1 MSGGSGQRLWPAS
14 RPHFPK
20 PFIPLVGTRSTFDE
34 ALERS
39 GVLQDAAPVTVV
51 AGRAHA
57 PAIRRAL
64 QRSGGSGQLL
74 LEPEARDSAPAMA
87 AAAHLIA
94 DRDPEAVILFL
105 AADHHIPDSHAFAE
119 AVGIAARHA
128 RDGWIVTLG
137 VQPDAPSTAYG
148 YIRPGEALGGIHHV
162 AAFVE
167 KPDLATAEQFLRDG
181 YLWNSGMFI
190 TRADTFIAELEQHA
204 PEVNAA
210 ARAAVDQADHEPHQI
225 TLGSAFRAAPKISI
239 DYAVMEKTDRALV
252 APARFAW
259 SDLGAWNA
267 VLAASKR
274 DESGNSAAGEVVL
287 ENVEGCLVRAGQGMT
302 VVVVG
307 GRNLAIIA
315 DREAVM
321 VCDLDSAEGLKAA
334 VERASRM
341 GDKARPAPAAWPT
354 EAPRTLA

>member
-20 PFIPLVGTRSTFDE
+20 PFIPLVGSRSTFDE

-39 GVLQDAAPVTVV
+39 GALVGAAPVTVV
-51 AGRAHA
+51 AGRVHA

-64 QRSGGSGQLL
+64 DRAGAGGMLI

-87 AAAHLIA
+87 AAAHWIA
-94 DRDPEAVILFL
+94 AADPEGVILFL
-105 AADHHIPDSHAFAE
+105 AADHHIPDMDAFTG
-119 AVGIAARHA
+119 AVDLAAGHA

-137 VQPDAPSTAYG
+137 VLPDGPSTAYG
-148 YIRPGEALGGIHHV
+148 YIRPGEALGDIHRV
-162 AAFVE
+162 EAFVE
-167 KPDLATAEQFLRDG
+167 KPDLVRAQQFLRDG

-190 TRADTFIAELEQHA
+190 SRADILIAELERHA

-210 ARAAVDQADHEPHQI
+210 AREAVEQAERQPRQL
-225 TLGSAFRAAPKISI
+225 TLGRGFRAAPKISI

-252 APARFAW
+252 AQARFAW

-267 VLAASKR
+267 VLAASVR
-274 DESGNSAAGEVVL
+274 DSSGNSAAGEVVL
-287 ENVEGCLVRAGQGMT
+287 EDVEGCLVRAGQGMT

-307 GRNLAIIA
+307 GRNLAVIA

-341 GDKARPAPAAWPT
+341 GEDRVEGRVPGRAT
-354 EAPRTLA
+354 

>member
-14 RPHFPK
+14 RPNFPK
-20 PFIPLVGTRSTFDE
+20 PFIPLVGSRSTFDE

-39 GVLQDAAPVTVV
+39 NMLSDAAPVTVV

-64 QRSGGSGQLL
+64 QRAGGGGQLVM
-74 LEPEARDSAPAMA
+74 EPEARDSAPAMA

-94 DRDPEAVILFL
+94 ARDPEGVILFL

-119 AVGIAARHA
+119 AVGLAERHA

-148 YIRPGEALGGIHHV
+148 YIRPGEPQGGIHHV

-167 KPDLATAEQFLRDG
+167 KPDLEQAEQFLRDG

-190 TRADTFIAELEQHA
+190 TRADIFLAEMERYA
-204 PEVNAA
+204 PEINAA
-210 ARAAVDQADHEPHQI
+210 ARQAVEQSEHEAHQV
-225 TLGSAFRAAPKISI
+225 TLGAAFRSAPKISI

-274 DESGNSAAGEVVL
+274 DEDGNSAAGEVVL
-287 ENVEGCLVRAGQGMT
+287 ENVMNCLVRAGQGMT

-307 GRNLAIIA
+307 GRNLAVIA
-315 DREAVM
+315 DREGVM
-321 VCDLDSAEGLKAA
+321 VCDLDSSDGLKAA
-334 VERASRM
+334 VERASKL
-341 GDKARPAPAAWPT
+341 GLAAPRPAP
-354 EAPRTLA
+354 LA

>member
-20 PFIPLVGTRSTFDE
+20 PFIPLVGARSTFDE

-39 GVLQDAAPVTVV
+39 HALPDAAPVTVV

-64 QRSGGSGQLL
+64 QRAGGGGLLL

-94 DRDPEAVILFL
+94 AKDPEAVILFL
-105 AADHHIPDSHAFAE
+105 AADHHIPDHHAFAQ
-119 AVGIAARHA
+119 AVGIAERHA

-148 YIRPGEALGGIHHV
+148 YIRPGEPLGGIHHV

-167 KPDLATAEQFLRDG
+167 KPDLAQAERFLRDG

-190 TRADTFIAELEQHA
+190 TRADAFIAELDLHA
-204 PEVNAA
+204 PEVSIA
-210 ARAAVDQADHEPHQI
+210 ARDAVEQGEHEPHQV
-225 TLGSAFRAAPKISI
+225 TLGARFRAAPKISI
-239 DYAVMEKTDRALV
+239 DYAVMEKTDRAVV
-252 APARFAW
+252 APAHFAW

-274 DESGNSAAGEVVL
+274 DASGNSAAGEVVL
-287 ENVEGCLVRAGQGMT
+287 ESVEGCLVRAGQGMT

-307 GRNLAIIA
+307 GRNLAVIA

-334 VERASRM
+334 VDRASRM
-341 GDKARPAPAAWPT
+341 GNVVLGETGFPPQR
-354 EAPRTLA
+354 

>member
-14 RPHFPK
+14 RPHLPK
-20 PFIPLVGTRSTFDE
+20 PFIPLVGSRSTFDE
-34 ALERS
+34 ALERGRS
-39 GVLQDAAPVTVV
+39 LADAAPVTVV
-51 AGRAHA
+51 AGHAHA

-64 QRSGGSGQLL
+64 RRAGGEGLL
-74 LEPEARDSAPAMA
+74 VLEPEARDSAPAMA

-94 DRDPEAVILFL
+94 AKDPEGVILFL

-119 AVGIAARHA
+119 AVGIAERHA
-128 RDGWIVTLG
+128 REGWIVTLG

-148 YIRPGEALGGIHHV
+148 YIRAGEPQGGLHHV

-167 KPDLATAEQFLRDG
+167 KPDPAEAQQFLRDG

-190 TRADTFIAELEQHA
+190 TRADTLIAELEQHA
-204 PEVNAA
+204 PEVNTA
-210 ARAAVDQADHEPHQI
+210 ARLAVEQGEQLAHQM

-267 VLAASKR
+267 VLAASER
-274 DESGNSAAGEVVL
+274 DARGNSASGEVVL
-287 ENVEGCLVRAGQGMT
+287 EDASGCLVRAGQGMT
-302 VVVVG
+302 IVVVG

-321 VCDLDSAEGLKAA
+321 VCDLDSSDGLKAA
-334 VERASRM
+334 VERASKL
-341 GDKARPAPAAWPT
+341 GVAT
-354 EAPRTLA
+354 TTLSAG

>member
-14 RPHFPK
+14 RPNFPK

-39 GVLQDAAPVTVV
+39 HGLAGAAPVMVV

-64 QRSGGSGQLL
+64 QRSGGEGLL
-74 LEPEARDSAPAMA
+74 VLEPEARDSAPAMA

-94 DRDPEAVILFL
+94 ARDPEGIILFL
-105 AADHHIPDSHAFAE
+105 AADHHIPDRHAFAV
-119 AVGIAARHA
+119 AVGLAERHA

-148 YIRPGEALGGIHHV
+148 YIRPGEPQGGIHHV

-167 KPDLATAEQFLRDG
+167 KPDLAQAEQFLRDG

-190 TRADTFIAELEQHA
+190 TRADVFIAELEQFA
-204 PEVNAA
+204 PEVSAA
-210 ARAAVDQADHEPHQI
+210 ARIAVEQASHEPRQVA
-225 TLGSAFRAAPKISI
+225 LGPAFRTAPKISI

-252 APARFAW
+252 APAHFAW

-267 VLAASKR
+267 VLAASER

-287 ENVEGCLVRAGQGMT
+287 HDVVGCLVRAGQGMT

-307 GRNLAIIA
+307 GRNLAVIA

-321 VCDLDSAEGLKAA
+321 VCDLDSSEGLKAA
-334 VERASRM
+334 VERASHMTVSARQAL
-341 GDKARPAPAAWPT
+341 DPFKAA
-354 EAPRTLA
+354 

>member
-1 MSGGSGQRLWPAS
+1 MLYPVIMSGGSGQRLWPAS

-20 PFIPLVGTRSTFDE
+20 PFIPLVGARSTFDE

-39 GVLQDAAPVTVV
+39 QALPDAAPVTVV

-64 QRSGGSGQLL
+64 RRAGGEGLL
-74 LEPEARDSAPAMA
+74 VLEPEARDSAPAMA

-94 DRDPEAVILFL
+94 AGDPEAVILFL
-105 AADHHIPDSHAFAE
+105 AADHHIPDAHAFAE
-119 AVGIAARHA
+119 AVGLADRHA

-137 VQPDAPSTAYG
+137 VQPDGPSTSYG
-148 YIRPGEALGGIHHV
+148 YIRPGESQGGIHHV

-190 TRADTFIAELEQHA
+190 TRADTLIAELELYA
-204 PEVNAA
+204 PAVSEA
-210 ARAAVDQADHEPHQI
+210 ARAAVEQGEHLPHQV
-225 TLGSAFRAAPKISI
+225 TLAPVFRTAPKISI

-267 VLAASKR
+267 VLAASRR

-287 ENVEGCLVRAGQGMT
+287 ENVEGCLVRAAQGMT

-307 GRNLAIIA
+307 GRNLAVIA

-321 VCDLDSAEGLKAA
+321 VCDLDSADGLKAA
-334 VERASRM
+334 VERASRI
-341 GDKARPAPAAWPT
+341 GDRQRREAASIP
-354 EAPRTLA
+354 PV

>member
-14 RPHFPK
+14 RPHHPK

-34 ALERS
+34 ALERTRALS
-39 GVLQDAAPVTVV
+39 EAAPVTVV

-64 QRSGGSGQLL
+64 RRAGGGGLL
-74 LEPEARDSAPAMA
+74 MIEPEARDSAPAMA
-87 AAAHLIA
+87 AAAHWIA
-94 DRDPEAVILFL
+94 AKDAEGVILFL
-105 AADHHIPDSHAFAE
+105 AADHHIPDTGAFAE
-119 AVGIAARHA
+119 AVGIAERHA
-128 RDGWIVTLG
+128 REGWIVTLG
-137 VQPDAPSTAYG
+137 VQPDSPSTAYG
-148 YIRPGEALGGIHHV
+148 YIRPGQPQGGIHHV

-167 KPDLATAEQFLRDG
+167 KPDLATAAQFLRDG

-190 TRADTFIAELEQHA
+190 ARADVLIAELEQHA
-204 PEVNAA
+204 PAVSAA
-210 ARAAVDQADHEPHQI
+210 AREAVEQGEHLAHQVTLADV
-225 TLGSAFRAAPKISI
+225 FRAAPKISI

-267 VLAASKR
+267 VLAASER
-274 DESGNSAAGEVVL
+274 DAGGNSAAGEVVL

-334 VERASRM
+334 VERASRPRH
-341 GDKARPAPAAWPT
+341 GRAEVQDSRPAN
-354 EAPRTLA
+354 

>member
-1 MSGGSGQRLWPAS
+1 MLYPVIMSGGSGQRLWPAS

-20 PFIPLVGTRSTFDE
+20 PFIPLVGSRSTFDE
-34 ALERS
+34 ALKRS
-39 GVLQDAAPVTVV
+39 KALSNAAPVTVV
-51 AGRAHA
+51 AGRSHA

-64 QRSGGSGQLL
+64 QRAGGEGLL
-74 LEPEARDSAPAMA
+74 VMEPEARDSAPAMA

-94 DRDPEAVILFL
+94 ARDPEGVILFL
-105 AADHHIPDSHAFAE
+105 AADHHIPDQHAFAQ
-119 AVGIAARHA
+119 AVGLAERHA

-148 YIRPGEALGGIHHV
+148 YIRPGEPQGGIHHV

-167 KPDLATAEQFLRDG
+167 KPDLAQAEQFLRDG

-190 TRADTFIAELEQHA
+190 TRADTFIAELDLYA
-204 PEVNAA
+204 PEISTA
-210 ARAAVDQADHEPHQI
+210 ARLSVEEGEHEPHQVS
-225 TLGSAFRAAPKISI
+225 LSAAFRSAPKISI

-252 APARFAW
+252 APAHFAW

-287 ENVEGCLVRAGQGMT
+287 ENAEGCLVRAGEGMT

-307 GRNLAIIA
+307 GRNLAVIA

-321 VCDLDSAEGLKAA
+321 VCDLDSSEGLKAA
-334 VERASRM
+334 VERASKM
-341 GDKARPAPAAWPT
+341 GVA
-354 EAPRTLA
+354 APRPLAING

>member
-1 MSGGSGQRLWPAS
+1 MLYPVIMSGGSGQRLWPAS

-34 ALERS
+34 ALDRS
-39 GVLQDAAPVTVV
+39 QALPDAAPVTVV

-64 QRSGGSGQLL
+64 QRAGGGGLL
-74 LEPEARDSAPAMA
+74 VLEPEARDSAPAMA

-94 DRDPEAVILFL
+94 AGDPEGVILFL

-119 AVGIAARHA
+119 AVGLAERHA

-137 VQPDAPSTAYG
+137 VQPDGPSTAYG
-148 YIRPGEALGGIHHV
+148 YIRPGDALGGIHRV

-167 KPDLATAEQFLRDG
+167 KPDLANAEQFLRDG

-204 PEVNAA
+204 PEVNDA
-210 ARAAVDQADHEPHQI
+210 ARLAVEQGDHEAHQV
-225 TLGSAFRAAPKISI
+225 TLGGAFNRAPKISI

-252 APARFAW
+252 APAGFAW

-267 VLAASKR
+267 VLAASER
-274 DESGNSAAGEVVL
+274 DASGNSAAGEVVL

-307 GRNLAIIA
+307 GRNLAVIA

-321 VCDLDSAEGLKAA
+321 VCDLDSSDGLKAA
-334 VERASRM
+334 VERASQM
-341 GDKARPAPAAWPT
+341 GLPAPGP
-354 EAPRTLA
+354 LLVS

>member
-1 MSGGSGQRLWPAS
+1 MLYPVIMSGGSGQRLWPAS

-20 PFIPLVGTRSTFDE
+20 PFIPLVGSRSTFDE
-34 ALERS
+34 ALDRS
-39 GVLQDAAPVTVV
+39 QALAGVAPVTVV

-64 QRSGGSGQLL
+64 QRAGNDGLL
-74 LEPEARDSAPAMA
+74 VLEPEARDSAPAMA

-94 DRDPEAVILFL
+94 ARDPQGVILFL
-105 AADHHIPDSHAFAE
+105 AADHHIPDQHAFAE
-119 AVGIAARHA
+119 AVGLAERHA
-128 RDGWIVTLG
+128 REGWIVTLG
-137 VQPDAPSTAYG
+137 VQPDGPSTAYG
-148 YIRPGEALGGIHHV
+148 YIRPGAPQGGVHHV

-167 KPDLATAEQFLRDG
+167 KPDLAQAEQFLRDG

-190 TRADTFIAELEQHA
+190 TRADTLISELDLHA
-204 PEVNAA
+204 PEVSEA
-210 ARAAVDQADHEPHQI
+210 ARLAVEQADHEPHQVS
-225 TLGSAFRAAPKISI
+225 LGAAFRSAPKISI

-252 APARFAW
+252 APAHFAW

-321 VCDLDSAEGLKAA
+321 VCDLDSSDGLKAA

-341 GDKARPAPAAWPT
+341 GAPPPGPLAAS
-354 EAPRTLA
+354 